1 MSMEMEFIKVL
12 PSPQSLMEDYPL
24 SHASKLIKLE
34 RDQIIK
40 DIFTGK
46 DDRFLAIIGPCSS
59 DNEEAVV
66 DYVSRLAKLQEKIK
80 DKVIVQSGYTKYSS
94 NNMDIVDLMP
104 MDKFNKCINDC
115 DILITH
121 GGVGTILDGLKKG
134 KKIIAFPRLSKY
146 QEHVNDH
153 QVEIIDEFYNSGFIL
168 TGEVKE
174 VSSLIKECS
183 SFNPKSYKSN
193 NYKFNKLI
201 SDTIDSFR

>member
-1 MSMEMEFIKVL
+1 MIFV
-12 PSPQSLMEDYPL
+12 SLGTNDK
-24 SHASKLIKLE
+24 SFE
-34 RDQIIK
+34 RLLRTIDSEIQLGNI
-40 DIFTGK
+40 
-46 DDRFLAIIGPCSS
+46 
-59 DNEEAVV
+59 N
-66 DYVSRLAKLQEKIK
+66 

-94 NNMDIVDLMP
+94 NNMDIIDLMP

-168 TGEVKE
+168 TGEVNE

>member
-1 MSMEMEFIKVL
+1 MIFV
-12 PSPQSLMEDYPL
+12 SLGTNDK
-24 SHASKLIKLE
+24 SFE
-34 RDQIIK
+34 RLLK
-40 DIFTGK
+40 
-46 DDRFLAIIGPCSS
+46 AIDSEIQLG
-59 DNEEAVV
+59 N
-66 DYVSRLAKLQEKIK
+66 IK

-94 NNMDIVDLMP
+94 NNMDIIDLMP

-168 TGEVKE
+168 TGEVNE